1 MTATTIAPTIEQ
13 VAPGVTTRVKAG
25 DLQIPQKGLLALG
38 ALALVATLAGMFL
51 SEGESKQ
58 HAFRAYLVA
67 YMFTLSLGLGSL
79 FFVMVQQITRA
90 GWSVVVRRTTENFM
104 AVLFPWMAILF
115 VPIAL
120 GMHELYEWT
129 HEDVVA
135 KDELLKGKSG
145 YLNPT
150 FFFVRAVVYFVVWGG
165 LATFFRR
172 TSLKQDQTGDAAL
185 SLKMA
190 RVAAP
195 GLLLFALTV
204 TAAAIDWMMSLA
216 PHWFSTMFGLIY
228 FGGSVMTTMAML
240 IVVFSWLRTKGYLG
254 QVITQEHYHDL
265 GKLLFAFMVF
275 WAYTSFSQYM
285 LIWYANLPEETEWY
299 QHRTHGGWQPVF
311 VTLAVGHFLLPFGM
325 LMSRNVKRHRIGLVV
340 GAILLIAMHWLDMQF
355 QIMPGLHEHGMHVSW
370 IDATALIGVLG
381 LFLGLALKNMISAP
395 LIPERDP
402 RLAES
407 LHFHNV

>member
-25 DLQIPQKGLLALG
+25 DLQVPQKGLLALG

-51 SEGESKQ
+51 SEGESKR
-58 HAFRAYLVA
+58 HAFHAYLVA

-120 GMHELYEWT
+120 GIHELYEWT

-135 KDELLKGKSG
+135 KDELLTGKSG

-172 TSLKQDQTGDAAL
+172 TSLKQDQTGDATL

-299 QHRTHGGWQPVF
+299 QHRTHGGWQPIF
-311 VTLAVGHFLLPFGM
+311 VTLAIGHFLLPFGM
-325 LMSRNVKRHRIGLVV
+325 LMSRNVKRHRLGLVV
-340 GAILLIAMHWLDMQF
+340 GAVLLIAMHWLDMQF

-381 LFLGLALKNMISAP
+381 LFLGLALKNVISAP